1 MQIIYTTL
9 FLQLILTFILILN
22 LFIEIEKIKIK
33 QEKDNQHLLNNLKNI
48 QNYIQNEK

>member
-9 FLQLILTFILILN
+9 FLQLILIIFVLTY

-48 QNYIQNEK
+48 QNYMQNEK